1 MEVRADQGF
10 SPQVFPSFLFR
21 GYDGEPNGP
30 SGHEIAVPN
39 DPAGGWDRIIER
51 RWNMFVPVMW
61 IIWSVLVVFLAAVYI
76 YRSSLSK
83 NEEDQI
89 FLDDSFDQEKAE
101 QSVIATK
108 IEKVEPL
115 IRAGRWMVIAMT
127 IVVIV
132 YYAWDILVQLNIL

>member
-1 MEVRADQGF
+1 
-10 SPQVFPSFLFR
+10 
-21 GYDGEPNGP
+21 
-30 SGHEIAVPN
+30 
-39 DPAGGWDRIIER
+39 
-51 RWNMFVPVMW
+51 MFVPVMW